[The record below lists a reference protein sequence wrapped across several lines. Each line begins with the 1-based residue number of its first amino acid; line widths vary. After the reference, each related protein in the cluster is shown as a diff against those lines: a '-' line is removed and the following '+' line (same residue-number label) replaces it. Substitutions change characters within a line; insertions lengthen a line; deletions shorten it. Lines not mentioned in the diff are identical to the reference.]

1 MCLVAYFGQLFEHFK
16 HTYIDFH
23 TFSPIRILKILKQYY
38 SNSSTKQ
45 YYSNSS
51 ILVQQYLKT
60 IHNYRGD
67 KCKINKI
74 YKPNNCE
81 KCVGVGGIT
90 RDKHSIQKSK
100 GGLGK
105 LHRSSQTSLNFPY
118 I

>member
-16 HTYIDFH
+16 HIYIDFH
-23 TFSPIRILKILKQYY
+23 TFSPIRILKY
-38 SNSSTKQ
+38 SNNIIQTPLPNTPFK
-45 YYSNSS
+45 NH

-105 LHRSSQTSLNFPY
+105 LH
-118 I
+118 

>member
-1 MCLVAYFGQLFEHFK
+1 MCLVVYFGQLFEHFK

-23 TFSPIRILKILKQYY
+23 TFSPIRILKMLKQYY
-38 SNSSTKQ
+38 SNSSTKHPLQ
-45 YYSNSS
+45 KPYFSTT
-51 ILVQQYLKT
+51 ILKT